1 VIGAGACGV
10 CGHTGEFVV
19 SDAPTRENHKCAE
32 CSASLRYR
40 NQAGAIT
47 ATYGWPDSTLS
58 QLPEKPGFSDL
69 VLYEPGIS
77 GPFRHYLRAVAGYF
91 NSYFWPEVSPG
102 SEHEGV
108 RCEDLRSLTLADESV
123 DLVITSDIFEHV
135 RDPMPA
141 FAELYRVLRPG
152 GHHIFTVPISWPLRP
167 ITVQRV
173 DWSGPEDIY
182 LMPPE
187 YHLSPTD
194 PRGTLVYTDF
204 GMDLPEQL
212 RELGFE
218 TRTHHGYRHAL
229 TFVSRKPANIQSD

>member
-1 VIGAGACGV
+1 VIGAGPCGV

-58 QLPEKPGFSDL
+58 QLPEKPGFRDL

-77 GPFRHYLRAVAGYF
+77 GPFRHYLRDVAGYF

-108 RCEDLRSLTLADESV
+108 RCEDLRNLTLADESV

-173 DWSGPEDIY
+173 DWSGPEDVF

-194 PRGTLVYTDF
+194 PRGSLVYSDF

>member
-1 VIGAGACGV
+1 MIGAGWCGV

-19 SDAPTRENHKCAE
+19 DDAPTRENHKCSA

-40 NQAGAIT
+40 NQARAIS
-47 ATYGWPDSTLS
+47 ATYGWPDLPLS
-58 QLPEKPGFSDL
+58 QLPEQPAFHEL

-77 GPFRHYLRAVAGYF
+77 GPFRPFLERTAGYF
-91 NSYFWPEVSPG
+91 NSYVWPGVASG
-102 SEHEGV
+102 AEHEGV
-108 RCEDLRSLTLADESV
+108 RCEDLRELTLADESV

-141 FAELYRVLRPG
+141 FAELYRVLRRG
-152 GHHIFTVPISWPLRP
+152 GYHVFTVPISWPLRP

-173 DWSGPEDIY
+173 DWSGRDDVF

-187 YHLSPTD
+187 YHQSPTD
-194 PRGTLVYTDF
+194 PAGSLVYSDF

-212 RELGFE
+212 NELGFE
-218 TRTHHGYRHAL
+218 TRTHHGYRNAV
-229 TFVSRKPANIQSD
+229 TFVSRKPANGRAS